1 MNNLIKSIAVASI
14 AAFMSLSVMAQV
26 TPAQIEQFKKLPK
39 SQQQSL
45 AKSMGVDL
53 NSLGLGSMSGGSAT
67 PNVNT
72 PVQPRAVES
81 ASKSTAEEEIIE
93 QDLDTSGLKAFGYD
107 VFANGPSTFAPLTDI
122 AIPEHYVLGTGD
134 IISVQIFG
142 KENFD
147 YELPITREGSVV
159 IPNLGPFKI
168 AGLSFSEMKAFLK
181 ARISERIIG
190 VDAIISLA
198 SLRSMRVFV
207 LGEAYKPGPYT
218 LSSLSSI
225 THAIFAAGGIN
236 DIGSLRKI
244 QLKRSGKLVTTFDLY
259 DLLINGDS
267 SNDVLLQSGDVVF
280 VAPVGSTVNVE
291 GKVRRPAIYEVA
303 ENETY
308 KDVIKMAGGTLPSA
322 YLQSVM
328 IERYSDNSYLTAIDL
343 DLTDNK
349 DLATKVKAG
358 DHIRVKKTTDQ
369 YEESVTLIGALARP
383 GKYQWKSGQR
393 ISDVIPRFDSHL
405 LTHADLNYAL
415 VVREIDIA
423 RNIEVLQFSLA
434 KALSEAN
441 SKDNIELKPNDKL
454 VVFSSVSTLKE
465 EKITLDNLAYTQEEL
480 FKLEKKLAKN
490 QFQTDQFWKKY
501 GAASKYQVADEESE
515 IAEYTNQ
522 SIARMTSEQL
532 EKASVKEL
540 SLFSRQRLLMP
551 IVEKLRR
558 QGVSGS
564 PLQLVEIDG
573 QVKFPG
579 VYPLAVNARI
589 DDLVTAAG
597 GVSESAYTDK
607 AELTRNQVEGIE
619 VRKVS
624 RNIDLAAA
632 ISEGGELNQANILL
646 QSKDR
651 LNIHK
656 IPSWSENHIVEL
668 RGEVVFPG
676 KYTIRRGDTLSQLI
690 EKAGGLTEFAHAEG
704 AVFSREKLKALE
716 KQNLEKLTNDLRLE
730 MASKSLTEDGVG
742 VSYTEAQALLNDL
755 NNVTPVGRLV
765 IELPK
770 VLEQADYD
778 VQLEGGDVLAIPSFK
793 NSINVIGQVQVTSSH
808 MFDPMLDANDYIEQ
822 SGGMKKRADSDR
834 VYIIGANGRIRMMN
848 KGWFAGASTVK
859 PGDTV
864 VVPLDAEYMNN
875 LTLWSTATQII
886 YNTAVAVAALGAIS
900 I

>member
-147 YELPITREGSVV
+147 YELPITREGSIV

-280 VAPVGSTVNVE
+280 VAPVGSTVKVE

-369 YEESVTLIGALARP
+369 YEESVTLIGALTRP

-393 ISDVIPRFDSHL
+393 ISDVIPRIDSHL

-434 KALSEAN
+434 KALSHTN

-490 QFQTDQFWKKY
+490 QFQTDQFWRKY
-501 GAASKYQVADEESE
+501 GAASKYEVADEESE

-522 SIARMTSEQL
+522 SIARMTAEDL
-532 EKASVKEL
+532 DKASVKEL

-564 PLQLVEIDG
+564 PLQLVEVDG

-579 VYPLAVNARI
+579 VYPLAKNARI
-589 DDLVTAAG
+589 DDLVIAAG
-597 GVSESAYTDK
+597 GISESAYMEK
-607 AELTRNQVEGIE
+607 AELTRNQIEGIE

-624 RNIDLAAA
+624 RNIDLASA
-632 ISEGGELNQANILL
+632 LDDDVDANLLL

-656 IPSWSENHIVEL
+656 IPSWSENHVVEL

-676 KYTIRRGDTLSQLI
+676 SYTIRRGDTLSELI
-690 EKAGGLTEFAHAEG
+690 KKAGGLTEFAHAEG
-704 AVFSREKLKALE
+704 AVFSRTKLKELE
-716 KQNLEKLTNDLRLE
+716 KKNLEKLTNDLRLE
-730 MASKSLTEDGVG
+730 MASKSLTENGVG
-742 VSYTEAQALLNDL
+742 VSYAEAQSLLQDLNDIE
-755 NNVTPVGRLV
+755 PVGRLV

-770 VLEQADYD
+770 VIGQTDYD
-778 VQLEGGDVLAIPSFK
+778 IQLEGGDVLVIPSFK

-822 SGGMKKRADSDR
+822 SGGMKKRADDNR

-848 KGWFAGASTVK
+848 KGWFAGASTLQ

-886 YNTAVAVAALGAIS
+886 YNTAVAVAALSAI
-900 I
+900 